1 MLRMEQLL
9 DNSAQSLEQQTE
21 DELGRASR
29 AARTRIST
37 VFPFLRQTQGTRWV
51 PLVRFSERRL
61 RAPRQAR
68 RRPELRRLLQHLLL
82 RQQSHRRRAGLRIH
96 TQLRGHTQLRIHTR
110 LRRAKSSMLIA
121 QSRIAMVG
129 RRTYDRSGTIKR

>member
-21 DELGRASR
+21 DKLGRAST

-82 RQQSHRRRAGLRIH
+82 RQQSHLRRARLRIH
-96 TQLRGHTQLRIHTR
+96 TRLRGHTR

-121 QSRIAMVG
+121 RSRIAMVG
-129 RRTYDRSGTIKR
+129 RRAYDRSGMIKRRSEE